1 MHKSMVVLQR
11 IRLGFISIIVQKIM
25 QSHQHQLCMSICT
38 VKRMHTC
45 VSLICRKHMIGSH
58 VNACCKH
65 LHMSC
70 MFPMMQQQLCG
81 GCIQGCQRRLQLTA
95 ICCTA
100 FIWMRVCHKVTQP
113 HLWCLVCIWTVS
125 ISFSRNTCSM
135 HLHRC
140 ELEHGYQVVHCHCF
154 CLQTILCCCHIPPPH
169 MRHLLECLE
178 GICDTNLLAVNV
190 GKTKVLQLRTSR
202 VPRSSINNVE
212 HFQYKSD
219 HIANVDEFKKLGLW
233 FD

>member
-25 QSHQHQLCMSICT
+25 QSCQHQLCMSICT

-135 HLHRC
+135 H
-140 ELEHGYQVVHCHCF
+140 
-154 CLQTILCCCHIPPPH
+154 PH